1 MHPDVYREMASVQ
14 DRHWWFVARRQ
25 ILDRVVASLSLPAG
39 ASIIEIGSGPGGNLA
54 MLARHGQLR
63 AMETDPMA
71 RELAASLGICPV
83 LPGALPTPHPFA
95 DATCDLACLFDVLE
109 HIEDDR
115 AALVAVARL
124 LKPGGRILLT
134 VPAYNWLWS
143 AHDESH
149 HHQRRYQS
157 ADTCRNHCRGR
168 AGAHP
173 ARLLQH
179 PAVPLIATIRSL
191 QKITGRR
198 GSSDASL
205 PAGWINTL
213 LKQLFALERHL
224 VDKALFPFGTSLL
237 AVLKKPA

>member
-25 ILDRVVASLSLPAG
+25 ILDRVVASLSLPTE

-115 AALVAVARL
+115 GALRAVARL

-149 HHQRRYQS
+149 HHQRRYNRQTL
-157 ADTCRNHCRGR
+157 AATIAA
-168 AGAHP
+168 AGLEP
-173 ARLLQH
+173 IRLGYFNTLLF
-179 PAVPLIATIRSL
+179 PLIATIRSL
-191 QKITGRR
+191 QKITGRH

-205 PAGWINTL
+205 PASWINTL
-213 LKQLFALERHL
+213 LRQLFALERYL